1 MDRPAAPVTMRPCVY
16 ATSGWGIHD
25 DRWTDALRYVGFE
38 PLIIRLGIDVSNPTE
53 LRHRVDEVASPNT
66 PVLAGPLESVAS
78 HLIGLAAPVIGL
90 SWGFDLHTMS
100 DNSWLPRLHRLIVDS
115 EATMRIAMNAG
126 VRPEAITF
134 LPWGVDIDRFRP
146 DGPRADLTGWGVQQS
161 GRTVLSL
168 RAHEPLY
175 RVEDIVEAFA
185 LASKEEADLH
195 LLVGH
200 SGSLTDELRCQAR
213 ELGIAER
220 THFIGSIPEADLPDL
235 FRAADVYVSASE
247 VDGTSVTL
255 LQAMACGT
263 SVVASETA
271 GNGPWV
277 RPGKTGYLFAT
288 GDTIGLA
295 HRLVAALDESPPVRS
310 QLTHNARA
318 LVEDQADWNANVW
331 RLRQALEV

>member
-1 MDRPAAPVTMRPCVY
+1 MRPCVY

-25 DRWTDALRYVGFE
+25 DRWTDALRYVGFY
-38 PLIIRLGIDVSNPTE
+38 PQIIRLGIDASDPND
-53 LRHRVDEVASPNT
+53 LRHRVDESASPDT

-78 HLIGLAAPVIGL
+78 HLIGLDAPVIGL
-90 SWGFDLHTMS
+90 SWGFDLHTMV
-100 DNSWLPRLHRLIVDS
+100 DNSWLLRLHRLIVDS
-115 EATMRIAMNAG
+115 EATMRIATDAG
-126 VRPEAITF
+126 VSSQAITF
-134 LPWGVDIDRFRP
+134 LPWGVDVNRFKP
-146 DGPRADLTGWGVQQS
+146 DGPHADLTRWGVRKS

-175 RVEDIVEAFA
+175 RVGDIVEAFA

-200 SGSLTDELRCQAR
+200 SGSLTDGLRAQAR

-263 SVVASETA
+263 PVVASDTA
-271 GNGPWV
+271 GNRPWV
-277 RPGKTGYLFAT
+277 RSGETGSLFAT
-288 GDTIGLA
+288 GDTLSLA
-295 HRLVAALDESPPVRS
+295 HQLVAALDEALPVRS
-310 QLTHNARA
+310 ELTHNARA
-318 LVEDQADWNANVW
+318 LVKDQADWNANVW